1 MISIASLFTL
11 YLVLCGL
18 ILSFSESSVGKEY
31 ARYVGDPSEE
41 DPLEKG

>member
-11 YLVLCGL
+11 YLILCGL
-18 ILSFSESSVGKEY
+18 ILGFPESSVGKEY
-31 ARYVGDPSEE
+31 ARYVGDPGEE